1 MNRTRASSDRRRPT
15 PSVLIALIASLAL
28 TSAACGQLPGVHQE
42 FAAGDGTPQGD
53 LGLGAAS
60 GEAATAEEGV
70 DGATGGRRRTTVR
83 GGGGGEGDGG
93 ASGGTSAA
101 APGEGDRTGIFRD
114 RIVIGIHAPVTG
126 AAPVQAQAFEAGKD
140 LYWRWLERKGQNV
153 FGRKVQVVFRD
164 DTYSPSVAAQR
175 CQEMAQRDKAFLL
188 IGGAGTDQIAA
199 CARYTAQNGIP
210 YLSAGVTEEGVA
222 PYKTYFAISASYRS
236 QGPILA
242 QMLLRKFG
250 AGQLDRVSP
259 GGLAQPDGQ
268 VRIAMIRANTPNF
281 DDAEDGFRQGLQQ
294 TGFNMSNFFV
304 YNLPKEDSPTLR
316 SAIAAAIQDM
326 AARGIDV
333 VNTLIAPVVV
343 IEFVQE
349 ADSRGYRPQYA
360 AIGISTVNQVS
371 NILCQSA
378 PESYDGADVFFPWP
392 GWPEVMQGR
401 FDPEFRQAVDA
412 FEDAQSANSVQSG
425 GDILLSLWG
434 TMKVVHQMFLAAG
447 ADMTRQSF
455 VGALERGRSLST
467 GVYPDLR
474 YSASRGA
481 HFGTSSVYRL
491 EAECGTDRA
500 FHYRDGPVSR
510 Y

>member
-1 MNRTRASSDRRRPT
+1 
-15 PSVLIALIASLAL
+15 LIAAFAAL
-28 TSAACGQLPGVHQE
+28 SMTAAACGQLPGVHQE
-42 FAAGDGTPQGD
+42 FASGTGATQDD
-53 LGLGAAS
+53 LGVGPAAGEGAA
-60 GEAATAEEGV
+60 GEETVG
-70 DGATGGRRRTTVR
+70 GATGGRRRTTVR
-83 GGGGGEGDGG
+83 EGGAAGGGGTSEGT
-93 ASGGTSAA
+93 GTA
-101 APGEGDRTGIFRD
+101 APGAGDRTGIFRD

-126 AAPVQAQAFEAGKD
+126 AAPVQAQAFESGKD
-140 LYWRWLERKGQNV
+140 LYWRWLERKGQSV
-153 FGRKVQVVFRD
+153 FGRKVEVVFKD

-175 CQEMAQRDKAFLL
+175 CQEMAQRNKAFLL

-222 PYKTYFAISASYRS
+222 PYKSYFAISASYRS

-250 AGQLDRVSP
+250 ASRLDQVSP
-259 GGLAQPDGQ
+259 GGIAQPDGQ

-281 DDAEDGFRQGLQQ
+281 DDAEAGFRQGLQQ
-294 TGFNMSNFFV
+294 AGFNMSNFFV

-349 ADSRGYRPQYA
+349 ADSRGYRPRYA
-360 AIGISTVNQVS
+360 AVGISTVNQVS

-401 FDPEFRQAVDA
+401 FDPEFRQAVEA
-412 FEDAQSANSVQSG
+412 FEDAQSVNSVQSG

-447 ADMTRQSF
+447 PEMTRQSF
-455 VGALERGRSLST
+455 VSALEGGKLLST

-474 YSASRGA
+474 YSASQGA
-481 HFGTSSVYRL
+481 HFGTKSVYRL
-491 EAECGTDRA
+491 EVECGTDRA
-500 FHYRDGPVSR
+500 FHYREGPVSG